1 VRLLAR
7 LIRQSRCCIIYSGAG
22 LSTSA
27 GINDYASQAQ
37 GSLSGAAPPPR
48 SAMLAEIRDARAGD
62 TAASFRSPL
71 CAQPTVAHR
80 VLASM
85 HASGLFHRWI
95 NQNHDGLPQKA
106 GLPQQA
112 INEIHGAWHAPDNPV
127 VQMSGSVRDDL
138 FADLLNC
145 ERDADLAIAVGT
157 SLCGMN
163 ADRVVLSAAQRAAK
177 GISGQLGSVVIGLQR
192 TVHDESS
199 TLRIFARCDDAFA
212 ALADELSIN
221 VPPAPLK
228 GEFFSP
234 PALVGRSEDEYMF
247 PGIPYNA
254 LGEHSSEVSTRLDL
268 RDDVEVVIPS
278 GMHAGALGVVDGF
291 DREGNLR
298 CRFKLKPK
306 VGTLR
311 APVMMLLGR
320 WWIQAAVDGAVPLL
334 PVVNKPADEDQ
345 SQSAECLRISMQKYA
360 S

>member
-1 VRLLAR
+1 
-7 LIRQSRCCIIYSGAG
+7 
-22 LSTSA
+22 
-27 GINDYASQAQ
+27 
-37 GSLSGAAPPPR
+37 
-48 SAMLAEIRDARAGD
+48 
-62 TAASFRSPL
+62 
-71 CAQPTVAHR
+71 
-80 VLASM
+80 
-85 HASGLFHRWI
+85 
-95 NQNHDGLPQKA
+95 
-106 GLPQQA
+106 LPQQA

-177 GISGQLGSVVIGLQR
+177 GITGQLGSVVIGLQR

-199 TLRIFARCDDAFA
+199 TLRIFARCDDVFA
-212 ALADELSIN
+212 ALAEELSIS
-221 VPPAPLK
+221 VAPAPQK

-234 PALVGRSEDEYMF
+234 PVLVGRSEDDYIF
-247 PGIPYNA
+247 PDIPYNA
-254 LGEHSSEVSTRLDL
+254 FGVHSSEMSTRLDL

-278 GMHAGALGVVDGF
+278 GMHAGAIGVVDGF
-291 DREGNLR
+291 DREGNIR

-334 PVVNKPADEDQ
+334 PVVNKPAGEDQ
-345 SQSAECLRISMQKYA
+345 SHAAECLRISMQKYV